1 MREQKDCTSLSL
13 SEGVSANLIK
23 TFRNWE
29 RTKHIVTAYYR
40 SNICRTSSDI
50 FSCGKIKIL
59 VKRTIILVVK
69 CFRPHRSKPKIY
81 YSAPTPTCYTES
93 RSTSDSSCCCF
104 RVIGDRPPP
113 AFLTSHD
120 SSGTVGGGIGVSL
133 NLDPGSVAARLKP
146 APYEF
151 RIEYRG
157 GSVLKHLFRPG
168 HWS

>member
-1 MREQKDCTSLSL
+1 MCNRNIIDLLTQKSVSLISVTKL
-13 SEGVSANLIK
+13 GAHK
-23 TFRNWE
+23 TYS
-29 RTKHIVTAYYR
+29 TKNVTVYYY
-40 SNICRTSSDI
+40 SDI
-50 FSCGKIKIL
+50 FSGGKIKIL

-69 CFRPHRSKPKIY
+69 CFSHRSKPKIY

-133 NLDPGSVAARLKP
+133 NLDPGSVAARLKS